1 MNPLLE
7 KFETPFETVPF
18 DKIKNEHY
26 LPALTEAIKIAKQNI
41 DSIKNNTEE
50 VTFDN
55 VLTALEEADVLVNRV
70 SKVFFNMLG
79 AETSDELQ
87 RLAKQFS
94 PMMSEFG
101 NDVIL
106 DAKLFERIKMLW
118 HKRESLELT
127 GEQSMLLERTYKQ
140 FVRNGALLEGDARDK
155 LREIDKELAKTA
167 LEFGDNVLAETN
179 SYELEITDEK
189 DLAGLPEFVK
199 EAAAHTAEEKGKK
212 GHWIFTLHM
221 PSFIPF
227 IMYADNREL
236 REKMMIAYG
245 SRCFK
250 DDEKDNQDNIKN
262 IVRLRYERANLLG
275 YKNHAQFVLEE
286 RMAET
291 PEAVMNFLNELL
303 QHSYGFAQNDIDELK
318 MLAKERDGLE
328 DFQNWDYSYY
338 AEKLKKH
345 KYNIDNEML
354 KPFFKLESVIFG
366 VFMVASKL
374 YGITFMERT
383 DIQVY
388 HPDVKTFEVV
398 SENGEHVGILYMDFF
413 PRASK
418 RSGAWMTSFRGQ
430 KNIGGIEQ
438 RPHAMVVC
446 NFTKPTATKPSLLTF
461 QEVTTLFHEFG
472 HSLHG
477 LLAKT
482 VYPSLSGTNVFWDF
496 VELPSQIMEN
506 WVLEKECLDLFA
518 KHYETG
524 EKISD
529 ELVQRIK
536 DAANFNEARNT
547 VRQLSLGFIDMSWHM
562 DDGINAENVG
572 DYEKMATEKT
582 RLLPEVEGVSTSCS
596 FSHIFQGGYSSG
608 YYSYKWA
615 EVLDADAFAYFKE
628 NGIFNREIAQKFYD
642 NVLSKGGSEHPMEL
656 YKRFRGRKPSIDALL
671 ERAGLT
677 KKPNL

>member
-506 WVLEKECLDLFA
+506 WVLEKECLDFFA
-518 KHYETG
+518 KHFETG

>member
-7 KFETPFETVPF
+7 KFATPFETVPF
-18 DKIKNEHY
+18 GKITIEHY

-41 DSIKNNTEE
+41 DSIKNNSED

-55 VLTALEEADVLVNRV
+55 VLTALEEADVLVSRV

-87 RLAKQFS
+87 ALAKVLS
-94 PMMSEFG
+94 PMMSEFQ

-106 DAKLFERIKMLW
+106 DEKLFLRIKMLW
-118 HKRESLELT
+118 DKRESLELT
-127 GEQSMLLERTYKQ
+127 GEQRMLLERTYKQ
-140 FVRNGALLEGDARDK
+140 FVRNGALLESEGREK

-179 SYELEITDEK
+179 SYELCVTDEK

-199 EAAAHTAEEKGKK
+199 EAAAHTAEEKGNK
-212 GHWIFTLHM
+212 GCWIFTLHM

-236 REKMMIAYG
+236 REKMLKAFG
-245 SRCFK
+245 SRSFK
-250 DDEKDNQDNIKN
+250 GDETDNQENIKK
-262 IVRLRYERANLLG
+262 ITRLRFERANLLG

-291 PEAVMNFLNELL
+291 PETVMNFLDELL
-303 QHSYGFAQNDIDELK
+303 QHSYEFAQNDINELK
-318 MLAKERDGLE
+318 TLAKERDGLD

-338 AEKLKKH
+338 AEKLKKQ
-345 KYNIDNEML
+345 KFNIDNEML
-354 KPFFKLESVIFG
+354 KPFFKLEYVIDG
-366 VFMVASKL
+366 IFMVANKL
-374 YGITFMERT
+374 YGINFKETNE
-383 DIQVY
+383 IPLY
-388 HPDVKTFEVV
+388 HPDVKTFEVQ
-398 SENGEHVGILYMDFF
+398 SETGEHVGILYMDFF
-413 PRASK
+413 PRKGK

-430 KNIGGIEQ
+430 KRIGGVEQ
-438 RPHAMVVC
+438 RPHVMVVC
-446 NFTKPTATKPSLLTF
+446 NFTKPTQTKPSLLTF

-477 LLAKT
+477 LLANT

-518 KHYETG
+518 KHFETD

-529 ELVQRIK
+529 ELIQRIK
-536 DAANFNEARNT
+536 DASNYHEARNT
-547 VRQLSLGFIDMSWHM
+547 VRQISLGLIDMAWHTEK
-562 DDGINAENVG
+562 GINAESVG
-572 DYEKMATEKT
+572 DFEKMVTEKT
-582 RLLPEVEGVSTSCS
+582 RLLPDVDGVNTSCS
-596 FSHIFQGGYSSG
+596 FAHIFQGGYSSG

-628 NGIFNREIAQKFYD
+628 NGIFNREIARKFYE

-656 YKRFRGRKPSIDALL
+656 YKRFRGRKPSIEALL

-677 KKPNL
+677 KNARV